1 MSAEALA
8 WEHSLRGYDAIH
20 RARLEL
26 VSQAG
31 SEHLVVGPPH
41 DIGRGGHPEL
51 KGGFAT
57 DLDS

>member
-41 DIGRGGHPEL
+41 DPEL